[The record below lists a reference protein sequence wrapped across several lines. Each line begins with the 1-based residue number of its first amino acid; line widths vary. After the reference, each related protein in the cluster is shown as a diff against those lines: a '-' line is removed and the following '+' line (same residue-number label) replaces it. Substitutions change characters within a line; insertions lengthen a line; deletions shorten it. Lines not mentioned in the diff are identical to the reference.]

1 MRFSELHLIRYGQ
14 FDGCRLVFPQAPSDL
29 HVVYGPNEA
38 GKSTTMSAIA
48 DLLFGFPHAA
58 AYDFQFDKTLLRV
71 GGVIE
76 GGGAASTWRRKRG
89 RIGTLLDEAEQPLD
103 EGPLATLLAGQTRES
118 FHRAFSLDHERLRE
132 GGRAVLEAKD
142 DVGQAIFAAGSGL
155 LSVTRLAEALEE
167 EARQIWSER
176 ASGTRTYYVAQKAHD
191 EARARVRDSQVK
203 STHWAD
209 LKKAI
214 DGHDREA
221 EALRLRREAI
231 QVDLQTTERRRRV
244 LAPIAQRAHVLAQL
258 ADLGAAPDLPVD
270 AGERLETAARQIAES
285 ETSLRLAR
293 DQVAETT
300 AQLASLTFDATLVG
314 RRDQVIALRAEQGA
328 VDKAI
333 RDTPSLKARAASA
346 TEQLVQLLRQVGWD
360 AAAAREVQARLP
372 GRPQLGELRDQL
384 EEHRGLETQLE
395 ATAEEVR
402 VQAETGV
409 DLARKLAALPAA
421 ARGTGLAA
429 VLHGVRA
436 QGDLEGAVRTTQQRH
451 EKARRALDAGL
462 ATLAPWRGSEP
473 ELASF
478 PLVSEAEAYAFGQ
491 DLGVAQED
499 LAKADTGLVDLGDR
513 RRQLAMRREQLVRDQ
528 QGISPEMLRNVREVR
543 DATWRQ
549 LDAHLAGQSEGDVTE
564 ARRRFSQELR
574 EADSMADRR
583 FDAAEIWARLVSL
596 DHDLEQL
603 DLEIELASARRDTA
617 QAALAAERDAW
628 ATATRNIG
636 GAISPEGLKGW
647 RASRLRVLEL
657 AETER
662 TEALEAERA
671 ARRLEEARG
680 QLAKALPAGTIGTP
694 LGVSL
699 ATLMQ
704 AGDSL
709 EIEARERVEQRRRLE
724 LLLGAA
730 DDARQRAEAKAA
742 DANRRLGAWNE
753 RWAKA
758 VAAVGLE
765 GSLAVLR
772 GRLELMDDIRTAS
785 ETILGFER
793 RVHDIGLDVDAFAGR
808 VRALALDFEI
818 SEAGADPSAL
828 LGAIEQR
835 LATIATLA
843 ERSDGL
849 RKQLK
854 DAEAREV
861 EAQEQGD
868 LARAALSPLLAAAGA
883 IDQEQLAEAIRRSET
898 AKALKARADDQTRAI
913 LDAGDGL
920 GLDALLAEAAGGDAA
935 ELAAKS
941 DGLRD
946 QLRAVSDEAT
956 TVAVLRTEAQVRF
969 RQVDDRPDAAIAAA
983 DQAQARAEMGAQA
996 EAYVRKR
1003 AEAALLRWTVDRYL
1017 AEKQAPLLKRASA
1030 IFSEL
1035 TLGRYQSLGV
1045 NAEDGRPRLIGV
1057 QSDGATVVPVDVM
1070 SEGTIDQL
1078 FLSLR
1083 IAAVEESVAGG
1094 VRLPFLADDLFTTY
1108 DDERSAAGFRVL
1120 SKLAE
1125 QTQVLFFTHH
1135 EHLAELA
1142 RDVLTPARVSACR
1155 LGELSMQAA

>member
-1 MRFSELHLIRYGQ
+1 MRFSELHLIRYGR
-14 FDGCRLVFPQAPSDL
+14 FDGCRLVFPKAASDL

-38 GKSTTMSAIA
+38 GKSTTMAAIA
-48 DLLFGFPHAA
+48 DLLFGFPHGA

-76 GGGAASTWRRKRG
+76 GGETATSYRRKRG
-89 RIGTLLDEAEQPLD
+89 RTGTLLDAAEQPLD
-103 EGPLATLLAGQTRES
+103 EGPLASLLAGQTRES

-132 GGRAVLEAKD
+132 GGQAMLEAKD

-191 EARARVRDSQVK
+191 EARLRVRDSQVK
-203 STHWAD
+203 STQWVD
-209 LKKAI
+209 LKKTLDA
-214 DGHDREA
+214 HDQEA
-221 EALRLRREAI
+221 EALRERREAI
-231 QVDLQTTERRRRV
+231 QVELQMTERRRRV

-258 ADLGAAPDLPVD
+258 AELGAAPDLPVD
-270 AGERLETAARQIAES
+270 AGERLEMAARLIAES

-293 DQVAETT
+293 AQVVETT
-300 AQLASLTFDATLVG
+300 AQLGSLTFDATLLG

-333 RDTPSLKARAASA
+333 RDTPSLKARAAS
-346 TEQLVQLLRQVGWD
+346 TSEQLAQLLRQVGW
-360 AAAAREVQARLP
+360 AQAPARDVQARLP
-372 GRPQLGELRDQL
+372 GRPQLGELRTLL
-384 EEHRGLETQLE
+384 EEHRGLETQLA
-395 ATAEEVR
+395 ATDEEVR
-402 VQAETGV
+402 GQTETGV
-409 DLARKLAALPAA
+409 DLGRKLAALPASGG
-421 ARGTGLAA
+421 GTSLNA

-436 QGDLEGAVRTTQQRH
+436 QGDLEGSVRAAQQRQ
-451 EKARRALDAGL
+451 EKARRSLDAGL
-462 ATLAPWRGSEP
+462 ATLAPWRGSEQ
-473 ELASF
+473 ELATL
-478 PLVSEAEAYAFGQ
+478 PLVSEMEAYALGET
-491 DLGVAQED
+491 LGVAEED
-499 LAKADTGLVDLGDR
+499 LAKTEADIVDLSDR
-513 RRQLAMRREQLVRDQ
+513 RRQLALRREQLVRDQ
-528 QGISPEMLRNVREVR
+528 QGISPEVLRNVRDIR

-549 LDAHLAGQSEGDVTE
+549 LAAHLAGQSEGDITD
-564 ARRRFSQELR
+564 ARHRFSQELR
-574 EADSMADRR
+574 EADGLADRR
-583 FDAAEIWARLVSL
+583 FDAAETWARLVSL
-596 DHDLEQL
+596 DHDLEEH
-603 DLEIELASARRDTA
+603 DLEIELAGARREMA
-617 QAALAAERDAW
+617 QSALAAARDAW
-628 ATATRNIG
+628 SAATRNIG
-636 GAISPEGLKGW
+636 EAISPEGLKGW
-647 RASRLRVLEL
+647 RVTRLRVLDL

-680 QLAKALPAGTIGTP
+680 QLAKVLPTGAIDTAPGA
-694 LGVSL
+694 SL
-699 ATLMQ
+699 AALIQ
-704 AGDSL
+704 VGVNL
-709 EIEARERVEQRRRLE
+709 EGEARDLAEQRRSLE

-730 DDARQRAEAKAA
+730 EDARQRGEAKAA
-742 DANRRLGAWNE
+742 EATRRLAGWTE
-753 RWAKA
+753 RWTTA

-772 GRLELMDDIRTAS
+772 GRLDLMDDIRNAT

-793 RVHDIGLDVDAFAGR
+793 RVHDIGLDVEAFTAR
-808 VRALALDFEI
+808 VRSLADDFGI
-818 SEAGADPSAL
+818 TKAGADPSAL
-828 LGAIEQR
+828 LGAIEQQ

-843 ERSDGL
+843 ERADGL
-849 RKQLK
+849 RKQLRE
-854 DAEAREV
+854 AEAREAD
-861 EAQEQGD
+861 AQAQGD
-868 LARAALSPLLAAAGA
+868 LARAGLSPLLAAAGA
-883 IDQEQLAEAIRRSET
+883 GDQEELAEAIRRSET
-898 AKALKARADDQTRAI
+898 AKALKAQVDDLTRAI
-913 LDAGDGL
+913 LEAGDGL
-920 GLDALLAEAAGGDAA
+920 GLEALLAEAAGGDAA

-941 DGLRD
+941 EGLQG
-946 QLRAVSDEAT
+946 QLSTVSDEAT
-956 TVAVLRTEAQVRF
+956 TVAALRTEAQVRF

-1003 AEAALLRWTVDRYL
+1003 AEAALLRWTVDRYR

-1035 TLGRYQSLGV
+1035 TLGRYQALGV
-1045 NAEDGRPRLIGV
+1045 DAEEGRPRLTGV
-1057 QSDGATVVPVDVM
+1057 EADGATVVPVDVM

-1094 VRLPFLADDLFTTY
+1094 VRLPFLADDLFITY

-1120 SKLAE
+1120 ARLAE

-1142 RDVLTPARVSACR
+1142 RDVLTPARVSTCR
-1155 LGELSMQAA
+1155 LGELSIEAA

>member
-14 FDGCRLVFPQAPSDL
+14 FDGCRLVFPQAASDL

-76 GGGAASTWRRKRG
+76 GGGAASTYRRKRG
-89 RIGTLLDEAEQPLD
+89 RTGTLLDEADQPLD
-103 EGPLATLLAGQTRES
+103 EGPLATLLAGQSRDS

-132 GGRAVLEAKD
+132 GGQAILDAKD

-176 ASGTRTYYVAQKAHD
+176 SSGTRTYYVAQKAHD

-203 STHWAD
+203 STHWTD
-209 LKKAI
+209 LKKAL

-221 EALRLRREAI
+221 EALRVQREAI
-231 QVDLQTTERRRRV
+231 QVELQTTERRRRV
-244 LAPIAQRAHVLAQL
+244 LAPIAQRAHALAEL
-258 ADLGAAPDLPVD
+258 AEIGAVPDLPVD

-293 DQVAETT
+293 EQVAETT
-300 AQLASLTFDATLVG
+300 AQLADLTFDATLLG

-372 GRPQLGELRDQL
+372 GRPQLGELRALL
-384 EEHRGLETQLE
+384 EDHRGLEAQLE

-402 VQAETGV
+402 VQAEAAA
-409 DLARKLAALPAA
+409 DLARKLAVLPAA
-421 ARGTGLAA
+421 PGGTGLAA
-429 VLHGVRA
+429 VLHGARA
-436 QGDLEGAVRTTQQRH
+436 QGDLEGAVRSAQQRH

-462 ATLAPWRGSEP
+462 ATLAPWRGSEL
-473 ELASF
+473 ELADL
-478 PLVSEAEAYAFGQ
+478 PLVSETEAYALGEG
-491 DLGVAQED
+491 LGVAEED
-499 LAKADTGLVDLGDR
+499 LAKAEAGMVDLGDR
-513 RRQLAMRREQLVRDQ
+513 RRQIALRREQLVRDQ
-528 QGISPEMLRNVREVR
+528 QGISPEMLRNVRDVR

-549 LDAHLAGQSEGDVTE
+549 LAAHLAGQSEGDVTE
-564 ARRRFSQELR
+564 ARHRFSQELR
-574 EADSMADRR
+574 EADGLADRR
-583 FDAAEIWARLVSL
+583 FDAAETWARLVSL

-617 QAALAAERDAW
+617 QAALAAAREGW
-628 ATATRNIG
+628 AAATRNIG
-636 GAISPEGLKGW
+636 GTISPEGLKGW
-647 RASRLRVLEL
+647 RTSRLRVLDL
-657 AETER
+657 AETEH

-680 QLAKALPAGTIGTP
+680 QLAKALPPGAIDTAP
-694 LGVSL
+694 GVTL
-699 ATLMQ
+699 AALVQ
-704 AGDSL
+704 AGERL
-709 EIEARERVEQRRRLE
+709 EVEARERTEQRRRLE
-724 LLLGAA
+724 LLHGAA

-742 DANRRLGAWNE
+742 DANRRLGGWNE

-772 GRLELMDDIRTAS
+772 GRLDLMDDIRTAT
-785 ETILGFER
+785 EAILGFEG
-793 RVHDIGLDVDAFAGR
+793 RVHDIALDVEAFAAR
-808 VRALALDFEI
+808 VRGLASDFEI
-818 SEAGADPSAL
+818 TAAGADPSAL

-835 LATIATLA
+835 LATIATLTERA
-843 ERSDGL
+843 EGL
-849 RKQLK
+849 RKQLR
-854 DAEAREV
+854 DAEAREA
-861 EAQEQGD
+861 EAQAQGD
-868 LARAALSPLLAAAGA
+868 LARAGLSPLLSTAGA
-883 IDQEQLAEAIRRSET
+883 DNQAQLAEAIRRSET
-898 AKALKARADDQTRAI
+898 ATALMAQASKLTRAI

-920 GLDALLAEAAGGDAA
+920 DLESLLAEAAGGDAA
-935 ELAAKS
+935 ELSAKS
-941 DGLRD
+941 EGLQAR
-946 QLRAVSDEAT
+946 LRAVSDEAT
-956 TVAVLRTEAQVRF
+956 TVASLRTEALVRF
-969 RQVDDRPDAAIAAA
+969 RQADDRPDAAIAAA

-1003 AEAALLRWTVDRYL
+1003 AEAALLRWTVERYR

-1045 NAEDGRPRLIGV
+1045 SAEDGRPRLIGI
-1057 QSDGATVVPVDVM
+1057 QSDGATVVAVEVM

-1142 RDVLTPARVSACR
+1142 RDVLTPTRVSTCR
-1155 LGELSMQAA
+1155 LGELSMEAA